1 MIMNVLVR
9 RIEVEKNSYLFLRLP
24 INVKWILNINV
35 ATMSVFLSVCQS
47 IVAIQYKLIIYNL
60 DVFTFFE
67 IKNRI
72 QQIILGRVDFFFTL
86 SSEALW
92 DKVLLLFF
100 IDFGYPSKN
109 LINLIQSRF
118 FLIHFKISVQE
129 NDKLPNFRP
138 YL

>member
-72 QQIILGRVDFFFTL
+72 Q
-86 SSEALW
+86 
-92 DKVLLLFF
+92 
-100 IDFGYPSKN
+100 
-109 LINLIQSRF
+109 
-118 FLIHFKISVQE
+118 
-129 NDKLPNFRP
+129 
-138 YL
+138 